1 FRRKHD
7 GEKANY
13 RSIPPY
19 RLDRIRCDEIGLK
32 SKSLSADLQLLGRG
46 TPATFR
52 LDCDGA
58 QEFGFYG
65 GAGLNAPCM
74 VSSKPAG

>member
-1 FRRKHD
+1 MIKKRFRRKYD

-19 RLDRIRCDEIGLK
+19 RLDCIRCDEIGLK

-58 QEFGFYG
+58 QKFGFLRWSG
-65 GAGLNAPCM
+65 
-74 VSSKPAG
+74 S